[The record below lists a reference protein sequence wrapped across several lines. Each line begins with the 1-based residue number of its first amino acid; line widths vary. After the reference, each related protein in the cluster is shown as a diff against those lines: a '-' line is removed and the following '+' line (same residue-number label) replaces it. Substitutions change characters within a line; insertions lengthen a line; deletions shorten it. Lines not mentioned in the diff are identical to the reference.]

1 MSGKASH
8 PEHKEFFE
16 ALGRRIRELRLAR
29 QWTLRDMVLLGYH
42 VSQWQKFEKGCP
54 VTVDSLLRL
63 ATVFGITLADLFGDL
78 IEYPRESGSK
88 PAPPATPLEAKLG
101 RTKPSKDRSARSPK
115 RIVRATN
122 SK

>member
-1 MSGKASH
+1 MSGKALH

-63 ATVFGITLADLFGDL
+63 STVFGITLAELFGDL
-78 IEYPRESGSK
+78 ISYPRRPEDK
-88 PAPPATPLEAKLG
+88 AIAAATPVQVKPDKAKP
-101 RTKPSKDRSARSPK
+101 RSSTKTRPAKK
-115 RIVRATN
+115 IVRATT